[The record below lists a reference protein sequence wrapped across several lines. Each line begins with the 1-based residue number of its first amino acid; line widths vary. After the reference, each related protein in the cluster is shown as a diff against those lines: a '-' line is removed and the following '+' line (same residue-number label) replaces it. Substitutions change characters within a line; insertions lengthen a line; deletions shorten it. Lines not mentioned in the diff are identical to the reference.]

1 MTEEVSMWRLSM
13 LMLAVMAAVAWLP
26 VQLAPGQE
34 KAEKPARAR
43 RAERTGKNAGEGPQ
57 WHLAMQAYTYH
68 KQTLFDAIDNTKAL
82 GIKYLEAFPGQKLS
96 REKPDVRFDHNAS
109 QEVMDEVK
117 KKLDD
122 SGIRLVNYGVV
133 DLGKDEASARKV
145 FEFAKKM
152 GIRTIVAEPDKG
164 LFDALDKLT
173 REYRIRVAIHNH
185 PKPSKYWDPQVE
197 LDALK
202 GHRRMIGSCA
212 DTGHWPRSGVN
223 PLEALKKLSGRIVSL
238 HFKDL
243 NELKKRGDE
252 DLHDVPWGTGK
263 CDAKAMLEELKKQG
277 FAGVFSIEYEYNWD
291 KANPE
296 IEKCVKWFHATA
308 KELGVTSD

>member
-1 MTEEVSMWRLSM
+1 MLRLSM
-13 LMLAVMAAVAWLP
+13 LMLAVVAAVAWLP

-34 KAEKPARAR
+34 KAQKPARAK
-43 RAERTGKNAGEGPQ
+43 RAERAGRNAGAGAQ

-82 GIKYLEAFPGQKLS
+82 GIKYLEAFPGQKIS
-96 REKPDVRFDHNAS
+96 KDNDAKFTPDCS

-117 KKLDD
+117 KKLED
-122 SGIRLVNYGVV
+122 SGIKLVNYGVV

-152 GIRTIVAEPDKG
+152 GIRTIVAEPDAG

-173 REYRIRVAIHNH
+173 REYKIRVAIHNH

-202 GHRRMIGSCA
+202 GHSRMIGSCA

-223 PLEALKKLSGRIVSL
+223 PLEALKKLSGHIISL

-243 NELKKRGDE
+243 NELSRDG
-252 DLHDVPWGTGK
+252 HDVPWGTGK
-263 CDAKAMLEELKKQG
+263 SDAKAMLEELKKQG